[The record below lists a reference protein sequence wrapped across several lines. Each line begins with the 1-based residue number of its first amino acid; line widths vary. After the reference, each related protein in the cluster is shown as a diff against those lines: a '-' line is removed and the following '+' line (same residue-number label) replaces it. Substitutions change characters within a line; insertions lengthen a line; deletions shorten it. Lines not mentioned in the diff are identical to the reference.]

1 MSKRVDTGESL
12 LGSFP
17 YSLSRDD
24 DKNKVAECIA
34 EELAKTVAD
43 TEMVKIFPAID
54 SLPEAVLDMLAYD
67 LKVEWYEYNAPI
79 KNKRT
84 TIKECI
90 LVHKHKGTKFAVEAA
105 VHSLYDRADVQE
117 WFEYSGE
124 PFHFRIKVYG
134 SSSGGVKTL
143 GQKILYAKNLRSVL
157 DSVAFVL
164 VPESDLNVYVGMANA
179 ALKKSDKAEIISDD
193 EKVYSTQAVEIF
205 AGTLTDG
212 ISKHTYA
219 DMQIETDYGTTTFEL
234 AAKVDIA
241 VQRAKRR
248 YVTAQLSQ
256 QSLLPLQSAKVDIKS
271 GAAIAGAMTKRIYAD
286 LQSTHNY
293 GAAVADFNTPV
304 GSTIPR
310 AKRKR
315 IVARLYQQDQS
326 QPQSAVGD
334 TILGA
339 AQGAISKRISAGIY
353 QQDQTTALNALG
365 SPSAGAAA
373 DGISKKIKVEVKQL

>member
-1 MSKRVDTGESL
+1 MSKRIDTGENL

-34 EELAKTVAD
+34 DELAKTVTD
-43 TEMVKIFPAID
+43 TEMAKIFPTID
-54 SLPEAVLDMLAYD
+54 SLPETVLDMLAYD

-79 KNKRT
+79 KNKRI

-105 VHSLYDRADVQE
+105 VHSLYDRANVQE

-134 SSSGGVKTL
+134 SSSGGIKTL

-193 EKVYSTQAVEIF
+193 EPVYSTQAVEIF
-205 AGTLTDG
+205 AGTITDG

-219 DMQIETDYGTTTFEL
+219 DMQIETDYGTATFEL
-234 AAKVDIA
+234 AAKFGIA
-241 VQRAKRR
+241 VQKAKRR
-248 YVTAQLSQ
+248 CVPTQLSQ
-256 QSLLPLQSAKVDIKS
+256 QSPLPLQSARVSIKT
-271 GAAIAGAMTKRIYAD
+271 GAATAGAIAKRIYAD

-293 GAAVADFNTPV
+293 GAADIDFRAAA

-315 IVARLYQQDQS
+315 IVAKLYYQDQS
-326 QPQSAVGD
+326 LSQSAVGN

-339 AQGAISKRISAGIY
+339 AQGAMFKRISTGIY
-353 QQDQTTALNALG
+353 QQDQTTTLTALG
-365 SPSAGAAA
+365 NSSAGVAA
-373 DGISKKIKVEVKQL
+373 DGISKIIKVEVKQV